1 MSKTAL
7 PQSFKLLDD
16 NKTEIKLRSEK
27 LLRRIFGVLGQQ
39 VFDACPTSKLPRVT
53 GLCGGGPP
61 AKGSMGAG
69 ATGQPTT
76 QSSATTS
83 KKEFG
88 TGTFGANGNQLQLN
102 IRSDRS

>member
-39 VFDACPTSKLPRVT
+39 VFDACPTNKLPRVT

-69 ATGQPTT
+69 ATGQPAA

-88 TGTFGANGNQLQLN
+88 TGTFGANGNQL
-102 IRSDRS
+102 

>member
-1 MSKTAL
+1 ML

-27 LLRRIFGVLGQQ
+27 LVRKIHGVLGQQ
-39 VFDACPTSKLPRVT
+39 VFDACPTSKLQRVT
-53 GLCGGGPP
+53 DICSGGPA

-69 ATGQPTT
+69 ANGQPTN
-76 QSSATTS
+76 QSSITTS

-88 TGTFGANGNQLQLN
+88 TGTFGANGNQL
-102 IRSDRS
+102 